1 MPGDRDQFIVVAKKN
16 LILLRKDNNLVY
28 GNDDHFPSLSL
39 SVQILIIVQTADN
52 TDTSLVV
59 VDGDSVPSKVLLDV
73 SMI

>member
-28 GNDDHFPSLSL
+28 GNDDHFPSVFICSDTYN
-39 SVQILIIVQTADN
+39 SSNCRQH
-52 TDTSLVV
+52 DTSLVV